1 MRTPALKDVPFR
13 RAILPAAALLC
24 ALAATAQTDST
35 ALLNTIT
42 NAAPEE
48 AIKLTAK
55 GSFLSE
61 HAGVGDTI
69 EYQLL
74 VQWQDSR
81 IPVVVLAP
89 DSLETPGFRVA
100 DQSATH
106 RKVVENGEAR
116 NTTEFLY
123 KLVAR
128 TQGAGRVSA
137 LKLRYLTGF
146 SNREEA
152 LYVPG
157 AFMDIGPEHIPLWKR
172 LWFQLILGIILLA
185 GVIWSGFR
193 LSRSLSLSKGRRN
206 AQNSKQRDFSPEVKG
221 LKGRWNT
228 ADSRSWIEDS
238 EKICLEFL
246 RYHIGTAGTK
256 SSETTRFETLLDQY
270 LIRHPNP
277 QEAEGW
283 NKLRELFH
291 HARYAGGRKE
301 PHELQDT
308 YRILKTCLHI
318 QGENE

>member
-1 MRTPALKDVPFR
+1 MNPALKDVPFR
-13 RAILPAAALLC
+13 RAIPALALVIVCAFSAAA
-24 ALAATAQTDST
+24 QIDST
-35 ALLNTIT
+35 PVLKDSM
-42 NAAPEE
+42 NATPED
-48 AIKLTAK
+48 AVKLSAK

-61 HAGVGDTI
+61 HVGVGDTV

-74 VQWQDSR
+74 VEWQDSR

-89 DSLETPGFRVA
+89 DSLETPGFRIV
-100 DQSATH
+100 DQSTTH
-106 RKVVENGEAR
+106 RKTVENGEAR
-116 NTTEFLY
+116 NATEFIY
-123 KLVAR
+123 KLLAR
-128 TQGAGRVSA
+128 TQGSGKVSP

-146 SNREEA
+146 SNREEG

-157 AFMDIGPEHIPLWKR
+157 AFLNIGPEHVPLWKR
-172 LWFQLILGIILLA
+172 LWFQLILFLA
-185 GVIWSGFR
+185 AIAALGWGGWRGWKTFQVKR
-193 LSRSLSLSKGRRN
+193 LQSHKEN
-206 AQNSKQRDFSPEVKG
+206 NRDFSPEVKS

-228 ADSRSWIEDS
+228 VDSRNWIADA
-238 EKICLEFL
+238 EKVCLEFL
-246 RYHIGTAGTK
+246 RYNLGTK
-256 SSETTRFETLLDQY
+256 SSDSKRFETLLDQY

-308 YRILKTCLHI
+308 YRILKNCLHI